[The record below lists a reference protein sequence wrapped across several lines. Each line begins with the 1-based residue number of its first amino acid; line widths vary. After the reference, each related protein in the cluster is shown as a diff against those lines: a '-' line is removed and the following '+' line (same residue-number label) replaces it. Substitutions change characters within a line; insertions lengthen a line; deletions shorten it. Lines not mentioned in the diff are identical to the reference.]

1 MTILSKRVQDLHSRY
16 VENLRR
22 TLDIEQKM
30 ISSPPLDLDRT
41 TDRQLVDEFRSYM
54 KQTEGHIARIEC
66 LLRRCS
72 NRGTT

>member
-1 MTILSKRVQDLHSRY
+1 MTTLSKRIQDLHSRY

-22 TLDIEQKM
+22 ALDVEQKVV
-30 ISSPPLDLDRT
+30 SSPPIDIDRT
-41 TDRQLVDEFRSYM
+41 TDSQLVDEFRSYM

-72 NRGTT
+72 NRRTT